1 MPLAPHGDSDMKYIA
16 MFLLCMVLAAP
27 CFAGSCQDMQD
38 AVGGAIQERNGRVS
52 DTHDILM
59 PDPETER
66 DALSGCLGSVNA
78 IGDAF
83 SLGVTLPSMGQIV
96 AGMCSQVNSYINRK
110 INEAHNQVNNAVN
123 GMGGNN
129 PFKVYGTGGDY
140 IVKIT
145 GKLKSE
151 RRSFFSPLCGCC
163 RMRPLPLNGQESFS
177 RPCVR

>member
-1 MPLAPHGDSDMKYIA
+1 MKYIVT
-16 MFLLCMVLAAP
+16 FLLCMVLVKP

-52 DTHDILM
+52 DTHDVLM

-83 SLGVTLPSMGQIV
+83 SLGVSLPSMEQIV
-96 AGMCSQVNSYINRK
+96 AGMCGQVDSFIQQK
-110 INEAHNQVNNAVN
+110 INDTHNQVLNTVN
-123 GMGGNN
+123 GIGGYN

-140 IVKIT
+140 VVKMT
-145 GKLKSE
+145 GKL
-151 RRSFFSPLCGCC
+151 
-163 RMRPLPLNGQESFS
+163 Q
-177 RPCVR
+177 

>member
-1 MPLAPHGDSDMKYIA
+1 MKYIVT
-16 MFLLCMVLAAP
+16 FLLCMALAAP

-38 AVGGAIQERNGRVS
+38 AVGSAIQERNGRVS
-52 DTHDILM
+52 DTH
-59 PDPETER
+59 
-66 DALSGCLGSVNA
+66 GCLGSVNA

-83 SLGVTLPSMGQIV
+83 SLDVTLPSMDQIV

-145 GKLKSE
+145 GKLK
-151 RRSFFSPLCGCC
+151 
-163 RMRPLPLNGQESFS
+163 
-177 RPCVR
+177 

>member
-1 MPLAPHGDSDMKYIA
+1 MPLAPHGDNNMKYIA

-83 SLGVTLPSMGQIV
+83 SLGVTLPSMDQIV

-145 GKLKSE
+145 GKLK
-151 RRSFFSPLCGCC
+151 
-163 RMRPLPLNGQESFS
+163 
-177 RPCVR
+177 

>member
-1 MPLAPHGDSDMKYIA
+1 MKYIL

-38 AVGGAIQERNGRVS
+38 AVSGAMRERNGRVS
-52 DTHDILM
+52 NTHDVLM

-83 SLGVTLPSMGQIV
+83 SLGVTLPSMDQIV
-96 AGMCSQVNSYINRK
+96 AGLCSQVDSFVQQK
-110 INEAHNQVNNAVN
+110 INDAHNQVLNTVN
-123 GMGGNN
+123 GIGGYN

-140 IVKIT
+140 VVKIT
-145 GKLKSE
+145 GKL
-151 RRSFFSPLCGCC
+151 
-163 RMRPLPLNGQESFS
+163 Q
-177 RPCVR
+177 

>member
-1 MPLAPHGDSDMKYIA
+1 MWGRCPHSPARGIMPLAPHGDSDMKYIA

-78 IGDAF
+78 IDTTI
-83 SLGVTLPSMGQIV
+83 S
-96 AGMCSQVNSYINRK
+96 
-110 INEAHNQVNNAVN
+110 
-123 GMGGNN
+123 
-129 PFKVYGTGGDY
+129 
-140 IVKIT
+140 
-145 GKLKSE
+145 
-151 RRSFFSPLCGCC
+151 
-163 RMRPLPLNGQESFS
+163 
-177 RPCVR
+177 

>member
-1 MPLAPHGDSDMKYIA
+1 MKYIVT
-16 MFLLCMVLAAP
+16 FLLCMALAVP
-27 CFAGSCQDMQD
+27 CYAGSCQDMRD

-52 DTHDILM
+52 NTHDVLM

-83 SLGVTLPSMGQIV
+83 SLGVTLPSMDQIV
-96 AGMCSQVNSYINRK
+96 AGMCSQVDSFIQQK
-110 INEAHNQVNNAVN
+110 INDAHNQVLNTVN

-140 IVKIT
+140 VVKMT
-145 GKLKSE
+145 GKL
-151 RRSFFSPLCGCC
+151 
-163 RMRPLPLNGQESFS
+163 Q
-177 RPCVR
+177 

>member
-1 MPLAPHGDSDMKYIA
+1 
-16 MFLLCMVLAAP
+16 
-27 CFAGSCQDMQD
+27 MQD

-83 SLGVTLPSMGQIV
+83 SLGVTLPSMDQIV

-145 GKLKSE
+145 GKLK
-151 RRSFFSPLCGCC
+151 
-163 RMRPLPLNGQESFS
+163 
-177 RPCVR
+177 